1 LDDLVEA
8 VRTAAQGR
16 LDGSFN
22 VAGGEELPLSTIIKL
37 AARLRAALP
46 EAVLRLALQSLWV
59 VGAGPVPGAPVSYL
73 RDTFVA
79 DTTGME
85 EALGFRSRY
94 GIRDALAR
102 H

>member
-1 LDDLVEA
+1 V
-8 VRTAAQGR
+8 
-16 LDGSFN
+16 
-22 VAGGEELPLSTIIKL
+22 GGG
-37 AARLRAALP
+37 AAL
-46 EAVLRLALQSLWV
+46 S
-59 VGAGPVPGAPVSYL
+59 GAPYL

-102 H
+102 HLGTRRGGQCRAA